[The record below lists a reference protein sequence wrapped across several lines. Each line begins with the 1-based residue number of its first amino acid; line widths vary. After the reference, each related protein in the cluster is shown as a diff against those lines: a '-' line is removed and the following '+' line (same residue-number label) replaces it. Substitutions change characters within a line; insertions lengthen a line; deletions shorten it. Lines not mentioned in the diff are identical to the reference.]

1 MKRKGL
7 MITSIVLAA
16 VLLAGMVAAYLTA
29 ASVYKK
35 SFNYRCITSVTDRFD
50 IETFPAMTRS
60 RHTFPTRQGHLLTG
74 YLYGSADGA
83 APKALVVFA
92 HGLGAGGQSGYLP
105 IFDYLVQGGYCVF
118 AYDATGNDESEGE
131 AIGSLI
137 QGYIDMDYAVTYAQS
152 LEETAGLPLVLM
164 GYSWGALSAGN
175 TLNTHPEAVAV
186 VTIAGWNRARDLV
199 EAGTRKKLGDAAGLV
214 MPFISLYELVTY
226 GKYAS
231 STAMKGFERSD
242 CGAMIIHGELDGTVP
257 IQYGYDIYAAKY
269 ENDPRFTFVRYSDRG
284 HVNILPK
291 SNTGFAGELLA
302 QIVAFCDKWVG

>member
-1 MKRKGL
+1 M
-7 MITSIVLAA
+7 MITAIVLIA
-16 VLLAGMVAAYLTA
+16 VLLAGMVAGYLA
-29 ASVYKK
+29 AAAMYKK
-35 SFNYRCITSVTDRFD
+35 SFNYRCTTTASNRYD
-50 IETFPAMTRS
+50 IESFPTMTAS
-60 RHTFPTRQGHLLTG
+60 RHTFSTRQGHQLVG
-74 YLYGSADGA
+74 YLYGSAEGA

-92 HGLGAGGQSGYLP
+92 HGLGAGGQCSYLP
-105 IFDYLVQGGYCVF
+105 IFDYLVQNGYCVF

-137 QGYIDMDYAVTYAQS
+137 QGYIDMDYAATYAQE
-152 LEETAGLPLVLM
+152 LEETAGLPLILM

-175 TLNTHPEAVAV
+175 TLNTHPEAAAV

-199 EAGTRKKLGDAAGLV
+199 DDSTRQKLGKAADLV
-214 MPFISLYELVTY
+214 MPFISLYEFVTY

-242 CGAMIIHGELDGTVP
+242 CGVMIIHGELDGTVP
-257 IQYGYDIYAAKY
+257 IELGYDIYAEKY
-269 ENDPRFTFVRYSDRG
+269 ADDPRFTFLRYSDRG

-291 SNTGFAGELLA
+291 KDADMMA

>member
-1 MKRKGL
+1 MKRKIL
-7 MITSIVLAA
+7 LITAILLVV
-16 VLLAGMVAAYLTA
+16 VLLAGMVAAYLA
-29 ASVYKK
+29 AAAMYKK
-35 SFNYRCITSVTDRFD
+35 SFNYRCTTSVSDRYD
-50 IETFPAMTRS
+50 IEKFPAMTRS
-60 RHTFPTRQGHLLTG
+60 HHTFPTRQGHLLTG
-74 YLYGSADGA
+74 YLYGDADGA
-83 APKALVVFA
+83 PPKALVVFA
-92 HGLGAGGQSGYLP
+92 HGLGAGGQTGYLP
-105 IFDYLVQGGYCVF
+105 IFDYLVQNGYCVF

-137 QGYIDMDYAVTYAQS
+137 QGYIDMDYAVTYAQG
-152 LEETAGLPLVLM
+152 LKETAGLPLVLM

-175 TLNTHPEAVAV
+175 TLNTHPEAAAV

-199 EAGTRKKLGDAAGLV
+199 EDSTRKKLGDAAGLV
-214 MPFISLYELVTY
+214 MPFISLYEFATY

-257 IQYGYDIYAAKY
+257 IEYGYDIYAAKY

-291 SNTGFAGELLA
+291 SSTGFSGELLA

>member
-1 MKRKGL
+1 M
-7 MITSIVLAA
+7 MITTIVLIA
-16 VLLAGMVAAYLTA
+16 VLLAGMVVGYLAAA
-29 ASVYKK
+29 AMYKK
-35 SFNYRCITSVTDRFD
+35 SFNYRCTTSVSDRYD
-50 IETFPAMTRS
+50 IEAFPAMTAS

-92 HGLGAGGQSGYLP
+92 HGLGAGGQCSYLP
-105 IFDYLVQGGYCVF
+105 IFDYLVRSGYYVF

-137 QGYIDMDYAVTYAQS
+137 QGYIDMDYAATYAQG
-152 LEETAGLPLVLM
+152 LEETAGLPLILM

-175 TLNTHPEAVAV
+175 TINTHPDAAAV

-199 EAGTRKKLGDAAGLV
+199 EDSTRKKMGKAADLV
-214 MPFISLYELVTY
+214 MPFISLYEFVTY

-242 CGAMIIHGELDGTVP
+242 CGVMIIHGELDGTVP
-257 IQYGYDIYAAKY
+257 IELGYDIYAEKY
-269 ENDPRFTFVRYSDRG
+269 ADDPRFTFLRYSDRG

-291 SNTGFAGELLA
+291 KDADMMA

>member
-1 MKRKGL
+1 M
-7 MITSIVLAA
+7 MITTIVLIA
-16 VLLAGMVAAYLTA
+16 VLLAGMVAGYLA
-29 ASVYKK
+29 AAAMYKK
-35 SFNYRCITSVTDRFD
+35 SFNYRCTTSVSDRYD
-50 IETFPAMTRS
+50 IEKFPAMTRS
-60 RHTFPTRQGHLLTG
+60 RHTFSTRQGHQLVG

-92 HGLGAGGQSGYLP
+92 HGLGAGGQTGYLP
-105 IFDYLVQGGYCVF
+105 IFDYLVQNGYCVF

-137 QGYIDMDYAVTYAQS
+137 QGYIDMDYATTYAQG

-175 TLNTHPEAVAV
+175 TLNTHPEAAAV

-199 EAGTRKKLGDAAGLV
+199 DAGTRQKLGKAADLV
-214 MPFISLYELVTY
+214 MPFISLYEFVTY

-242 CGAMIIHGELDGTVP
+242 CGVMIIHGELDGTVP
-257 IQYGYDIYAAKY
+257 IELGYDIYAEKY
-269 ENDPRFTFVRYSDRG
+269 ADDPRFTFLRYSDRG

-291 SNTGFAGELLA
+291 SNTGFAGELLT

>member
-1 MKRKGL
+1 M
-7 MITSIVLAA
+7 MTAIVLIA
-16 VLLAGMVAAYLTA
+16 VLLAGMVAGYLAVATM
-29 ASVYKK
+29 YKK
-35 SFNYRCITSVTDRFD
+35 SFDYRCTTTASNRYD
-50 IETFPAMTRS
+50 IESFPTMTAS
-60 RHTFPTRQGHLLTG
+60 RHTFSTRQGHQLVG
-74 YLYGSADGA
+74 YLYGSAEGA

-92 HGLGAGGQSGYLP
+92 HGLGAGGQCGYLP
-105 IFDYLVQGGYCVF
+105 IFDYLVRSGYCVF

-137 QGYIDMDYAVTYAQS
+137 QGYIDMDYAATYAQG
-152 LEETAGLPLVLM
+152 LEETAGLPLILM

-175 TLNTHPEAVAV
+175 AINTHPDAAAV

-199 EAGTRKKLGDAAGLV
+199 EDSTRKKMGKAADLV
-214 MPFISLYELVTY
+214 MPLISLYEFVTY

-242 CGAMIIHGELDGTVP
+242 CGVMIIHGELDGTVP
-257 IQYGYDIYAAKY
+257 IEYGYDIYAEKY
-269 ENDPRFTFVRYSDRG
+269 ADDPRFTFLRYSDRG

-291 SNTGFAGELLA
+291 SNTGFAGELLT